1 MTEEVPLF
9 CLFLWTWISVQSLV
23 FSICFCL
30 LLCQIGFLH
39 RHHPLGPCS
48 LTCCRNHV
56 VEGTP
61 FPYKGEALFPVCQP
75 YHDPLSSAHLGW
87 LSNWTPT
94 TFARWA
100 AVAMIALLPPGDDRG
115 PPVAGAG
122 WVSITVLWI
131 PVGAATW
138 RIWRVMIVTIAPSLT
153 VASWWIVITWTGMTI
168 TTVGKISWWWKHISS
183 GIMIIWVITLAEYP
197 SPPGDE

>member
-1 MTEEVPLF
+1 MLYFFPHKNIKIMEGELNQKLKKGTRF
-9 CLFLWTWISVQSLV
+9 F
-23 FSICFCL
+23 FFL
-30 LLCQIGFLH
+30 LLWQKKFHFFVCFFEHGFRSKVWFLVSASASSCA
-39 RHHPLGPCS
+39 RSASSTATTPLGPCG

-56 VEGTP
+56 AEGTP

-122 WVSITVLWI
+122 WVSITLYE
-131 PVGAATW
+131 
-138 RIWRVMIVTIAPSLT
+138 SL
-153 VASWWIVITWTGMTI
+153 
-168 TTVGKISWWWKHISS
+168 
-183 GIMIIWVITLAEYP
+183 
-197 SPPGDE
+197 